1 MPRPEERTRRLEE
14 TRRLVRLLDD
24 AIRVPFTNF
33 RIGLDPIIGLF
44 PGIGDFA
51 GAVLSGL
58 VLLQA
63 LRLGAPSSLLLN
75 IAFNIVMDHAIGSI
89 PLFGDVF
96 DAVFKVN
103 RRNLDLLERHLVDRE
118 STRRE
123 SRKRLV
129 VVGILIG
136 LLFFVMLGV
145 MALMAWGVWQVL
157 GMLLHGASAR

>member
-1 MPRPEERTRRLEE
+1 MPRPEERTRRIEE

-24 AIRVPFTNF
+24 AIRIPFTNF
-33 RIGLDPIIGLF
+33 RIGLDPLIGLV

-75 IAFNIVMDHAIGSI
+75 IAINIVLDHALGSV
-89 PLFGDVF
+89 PVVGDIF

-103 RRNLDLLERHLVDRE
+103 RRNLGLLERHLADRE
-118 STRRE
+118 TTRRE
-123 SRKRLV
+123 SRGRLIA
-129 VVGILIG
+129 VGLIIG
-136 LLFFVMLGV
+136 SLFFLMLGV
-145 MALMAWGVWQVL
+145 MALMAWGVWQGL
-157 GMLLHGASAR
+157 AALFRTLA